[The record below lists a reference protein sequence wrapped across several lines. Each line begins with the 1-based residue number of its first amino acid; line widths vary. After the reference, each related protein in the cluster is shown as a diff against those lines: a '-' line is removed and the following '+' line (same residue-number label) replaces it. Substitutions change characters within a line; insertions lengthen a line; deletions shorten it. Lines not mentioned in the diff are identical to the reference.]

1 MLTKPSNRRHKA
13 QSAMEYLMTY
23 GWAILIIAVVLGALF
38 SLGVF
43 SSSNLLGTACIAS
56 SGYLCSN
63 PSYGHGTLGTT
74 PWPAGNIIV
83 TVGQNTGTSWATANF
98 VFVPDGTALT
108 ASGVPNIN
116 FNGVAPTPANTMY
129 SATGLISGEQVT
141 ISLPVNTLASGS
153 TVSVGTPATG
163 SIWALYTTSGGTA
176 QYVQIATLNIKAS

>member
-1 MLTKPSNRRHKA
+1 MLMKPSKRTHKA

-74 PWPAGNIIV
+74 GWPAGNIIV
-83 TVGQNTGTSWATANF
+83 TVGQNTGTQWATANF
-98 VFVPDGTALT
+98 VFVPDGTPLT
-108 ASGVPNIN
+108 SSGVPNTV
-116 FNGVAPTPANTMY
+116 FTGSPANTVY
-129 SATGLISGEQVT
+129 NSIGLISGQQVT
-141 ISLPVNTLASGS
+141 ISLPVSNLNAAS

-163 SIWALYTTSGGTA
+163 SIWAYYTTSAGVG
-176 QYVQIATLNIKAS
+176 QYAQIATLNIKAS